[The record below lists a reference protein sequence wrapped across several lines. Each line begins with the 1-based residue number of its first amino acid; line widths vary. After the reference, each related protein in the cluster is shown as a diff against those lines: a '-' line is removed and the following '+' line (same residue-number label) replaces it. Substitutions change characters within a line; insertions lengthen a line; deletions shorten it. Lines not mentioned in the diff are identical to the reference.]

1 MGVNL
6 NIIPH
11 PDPLPQGERGDGGK
25 KILTAPLTLALS
37 HKGRGKIEGKIE
49 GKDFSGI
56 SCFDSFP

>member
-1 MGVNL
+1 VGVNL

-11 PDPLPQGERGDGGK
+11 PDPLPQGERGDRG
-25 KILTAPLTLALS
+25 KILTAPLTLTLS
-37 HKGRGKIEGKIE
+37 RKGRGKIEGKIE